1 MGRLLARATR
11 RTTFAHIRYVR
22 PVAPAAARGVV
33 AEVYQQLVAEFG
45 MLAPPVVLHS
55 PAPDL
60 LAASWVLLRET
71 LLAQGTVPRRARE
84 VVAAAVSAGNRCP
97 YCVDVHGATVAGLG
111 GPGEG
116 GRIAGLGVDGVTDP
130 HLRAL
135 GRWAR
140 GDSLLPEC
148 DPTERAELVGV
159 AVAFHYLNRMVNVF
173 LQDSPLPPTPPPARG
188 VTWWVASRLM
198 GALAGGDGGRP
209 GNSLGLLP
217 ARSVPPDLAWAQGQ
231 PPVAQALARAGGV
244 VDDRGAEI
252 VPARVRRLVRQEV
265 AARPGFAA
273 ALHDH
278 GWLEDSV
285 RSLPAAEQT
294 TGRLALLT
302 AIASYRVS
310 GSLVDQARS
319 EGHDDRSLLAV
330 TAWAS
335 LTAARQAGGALSAG
349 AGPRGVDS

>member
-11 RTTFAHIRYVR
+11 RTTFSHIRYVR
-22 PVAPAAARGVV
+22 PVAPSAARGVV
-33 AEVYQQLVAEFG
+33 AQVYRQLAAEFG

-55 PAPDL
+55 PVPDL

-71 LLAQGTVPRRARE
+71 LLARGTVPRRARE

-116 GRIAGLGVDGVTDP
+116 ARIAGLGIDGVTDP

-140 GDSLLPEC
+140 GDSVLPTC
-148 DPTERAELVGV
+148 SPAERSELVGV

-173 LQDSPLPPTPPPARG
+173 LRDSPLPPTPPPARG
-188 VTWWVASRLM
+188 VTWWVASHLM
-198 GALAGGDGGRP
+198 GALAAGDGGRP
-209 GNSLGLLP
+209 GDSLLLLP
-217 ARSVPPDLAWAQGQ
+217 ATSVPVDLAWARGQ
-231 PPVAQALARAGGV
+231 PAVAQALARAGQV
-244 VDDRGAEI
+244 VDDLGAEV
-252 VPARVRRLVRQEV
+252 VPDQVRQLVRQEL
-265 AARPGFAA
+265 AARPGFTAP
-273 ALHDH
+273 LHDH
-278 GWLEDSV
+278 GWLEDAV
-285 RSLPAAEQT
+285 RSLPAAERT
-294 TGRLALLT
+294 IGRLALLT

-310 GSLVDQARS
+310 GSLMDQARS
-319 EGHDDRSLLAV
+319 EGHDDRALLAV

-335 LTAARQAGGALSAG
+335 LTAARHAGSALNAG
-349 AGPRGVDS
+349 AGPPGVNR